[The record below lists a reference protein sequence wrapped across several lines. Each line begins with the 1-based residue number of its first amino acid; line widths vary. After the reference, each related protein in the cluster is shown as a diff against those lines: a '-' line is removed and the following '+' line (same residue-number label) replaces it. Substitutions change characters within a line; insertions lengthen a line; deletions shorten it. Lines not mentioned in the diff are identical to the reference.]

1 MKNGINEQSR
11 LTVSSLI
18 RRWKAIDVELNEAT
32 NEAKD
37 NEKYLRTLDK
47 FIEPLYNSQPSQIVD
62 NLPALMNSIKMIH
75 TIARYYNTTER
86 MTTLFVK
93 ITNQMIENCKRS
105 ILKGGT
111 ANDLWNA
118 DLVGIDH
125 HSGL

>member
-1 MKNGINEQSR
+1 M
-11 LTVSSLI
+11 SSLI
-18 RRWKAIDVELNEAT
+18 RRWKAIDVELTEAT

-47 FIEPLYNSQPSQIVD
+47 FIEPLYYSQPSQIVD

-93 ITNQMIENCKRS
+93 ITNQMIENCKGS

-118 DLVGIDH
+118 DLVGICH